1 MKRTG
6 RAAIL
11 PLGIA
16 LALASAAAAE
26 QPTLKDLLAP
36 QAAASTPTAGGP
48 SVPTK
53 PPGVDDR
60 STPRATVTGFLAAAE
75 ANEWGRA
82 AHYLDLSKL
91 PRADGAAVAR
101 QLKTVAVL
109 QPRGRPL

>member
-1 MKRTG
+1 MFRAG
-6 RAAIL
+6 GAAIL
-11 PLGIA
+11 TFGIA
-16 LALASAAAAE
+16 LGLTSAVGAE
-26 QPTLKDLLAP
+26 PPTVKDLLAP
-36 QAAASTPTAGGP
+36 QAAASTPTAGAP

-53 PPGVDDR
+53 PPGVGDR

-101 QLKTVAVL
+101 QLKTVL
-109 QPRGRPL
+109 DRELWIEP